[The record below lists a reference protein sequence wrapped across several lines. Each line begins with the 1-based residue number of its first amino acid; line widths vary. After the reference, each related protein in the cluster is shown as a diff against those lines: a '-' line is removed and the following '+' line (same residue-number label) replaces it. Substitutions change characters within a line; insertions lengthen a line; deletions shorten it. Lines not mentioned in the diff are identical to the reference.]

1 MKDKIIAAAINQK
14 IATSESEIVFSKWF
28 QGQTAFYAVFSAR
41 EKIYEAVVPNDTGK
55 PDFYELKL

>member
-28 QGQTAFYAVFSAR
+28 QGQTAFYAIFAVGT
-41 EKIYEAVVPNDTGK
+41 KTYEAVAPKDTGE
-55 PDFYELKL
+55 PVFYELKS